1 MIRYLKPAIFILFCI
16 LNYSF
21 IYGQRRIVNI
31 DDITGKFNQ
40 YCKDVPREEIYIHT
54 DRENFIAGEEMWFN
68 VYVVDRQSSKPSP
81 YSRIVYIE
89 LMNRYNNPVLQK
101 RILIENGSGPGQ
113 VVLPDSL
120 SSGNYTLRAYT
131 NWMKNFLPVN
141 CFMKDINIYN
151 IFSSRAFK
159 VKPGYKNIIPERP
172 VTGRAIRFTDNEF
185 TLVTTKS
192 GSGDLEVAIHT
203 NDVFRS
209 LYGNVYYLIMQTH
222 GIINFKNTVMISSDN
237 TTVNIPGQNILHGI
251 NHITLFEATGVPV
264 FEKFIY
270 TPAANNKY
278 LTIDTS
284 GEYERRDKISLDI
297 SINTEIVPSTELVNL
312 SLSVVPES
320 GGFNSGDI
328 DDYMV
333 FGTEFGIIP
342 HNIKNKK
349 LDEIDPGILNQFL
362 LTLKSNWIDW
372 DVILFDD
379 IPSYKYGIEKDSHF
393 LTGSLINRSTLKG
406 DGGEYIFLSTPSKTA
421 SLQYALTDTTG
432 KFVFNFPNMEGIS
445 DLVIQPEKVIRNN
458 TIKMGS
464 SFSEV
469 VYPFE
474 GSGFS
479 DRETPAYVPD
489 MSAHYQVAKIYG
501 TSYTGNIP
509 GKPLTHRETKRFY
522 GKPDIE
528 LVMDDYI
535 KLPVMQE
542 VFFELLPGVLMR
554 KRKSEYDISI
564 FDFVEKRI
572 YNEPPGL
579 FIDGVLIND
588 PALIA
593 NLDPDLVER
602 IDVVKETYLIDDYF
616 FFGIINVITEAGD
629 FSNIALPD
637 HAIRL
642 PYRVTEPVNAF
653 LSPDYS
659 TSESEQKRIPDF
671 RNTLYWN
678 PSVKKDTGNK
688 ISVEF
693 CASDLPGDYILDIQ
707 GITAQGDKMSL
718 NKTIRIN

>member
-1 MIRYLKPAIFILFCI
+1 MIHNFKKVLFTLFCVLYTI
-16 LNYSF
+16 SSF
-21 IYGQRRIVNI
+21 GQGRVVSL
-31 DDITGKFNQ
+31 DYITGKFDE
-40 YCKDVPREEIYIHT
+40 YVKSVPREEIYIHT
-54 DRENFIAGEEMWFN
+54 DREGYIAGEEMWFN
-68 VYVVDRQSSKPSP
+68 VYLVDRQSSKPSP

-101 RILIENGSGPGQ
+101 RIMVENGCGPGQ

-131 NWMKNFLPVN
+131 NWMKNFLPAN

-151 IFSSRAFK
+151 TFSSRAFK
-159 VKPGYKNIIPERP
+159 VKPGYKNITPESP
-172 VTGRAIRFTDNEF
+172 VTRRVIRLSDDEF
-185 TLVTTKS
+185 TLETKRN

-209 LYGNVYYLIMQTH
+209 RYGNVYYLIMQTH
-222 GIINFKNTVMISSDN
+222 GIINFKNTVRISSDN

-251 NHITLFEATGVPV
+251 NHITLIEATGEPV

-270 TPAANNKY
+270 TPAKNNKY
-278 LTIDTS
+278 LTVNTS

-312 SLSVVPES
+312 SLSVVPEN

-328 DDYMV
+328 DNYMV

-342 HNIKNKK
+342 DNIKNKK
-349 LDEIDPGILNQFL
+349 LDEINPGILNQFL
-362 LTLKSNWIDW
+362 STLKSNWIDW
-372 DVILFDD
+372 NVILFDD
-379 IPSYKYGIEKDSHF
+379 IPSYKYGIEKENHF
-393 LTGSLINRSTLKG
+393 LTGSLVNRSTLKG
-406 DGGEYIFLSTPSKTA
+406 VADEYIFLSTPSKTA
-421 SLQYALTDTTG
+421 SLQYALTDITG
-432 KFVFNFPNMEGIS
+432 KFVFDIPVMEGVS

-458 TIKMGS
+458 SIKMEP

-469 VYPFE
+469 VYPFA
-474 GSGFS
+474 GTDFS
-479 DRETPAYVPD
+479 NRETPAYVSD
-489 MSAHYQVAKIYG
+489 LSAHYQVAKIYG
-501 TSYTGNIP
+501 TSHIGNTLKDTIA
-509 GKPLTHRETKRFY
+509 LRTIKRFY

-542 VFFELLPGVLMR
+542 VFFELLPGISMR
-554 KRKSEYDISI
+554 KKKSEYEISI
-564 FDFVEKRI
+564 YDFVENRT
-572 YNEPPGL
+572 YNKPPGL

-593 NLDPDLVER
+593 NLDPDLVEK
-602 IDVVKETYLIDDYF
+602 IDVVKDVYFIGDYL
-616 FFGIINVITEAGD
+616 FFGIINLITEAGD
-629 FSNIALPD
+629 FSNVALPD

-653 LSPDYS
+653 LSPDYAAR
-659 TSESEQKRIPDF
+659 ESKQNRIPDF

-678 PSVKKDTGNK
+678 PSVKKETSNK
-688 ISVEF
+688 ILVEF
-693 CASDLPGDYILDIQ
+693 CASDLPGDYVLDIQ
-707 GITAQGDKMSL
+707 GITAQGDKISL
-718 NKTIRIN
+718 KKTIRIN

>member
-1 MIRYLKPAIFILFCI
+1 MIRYLKPVIFILFCI
-16 LNYSF
+16 LNSSF
-21 IYGQRRIVNI
+21 IYGQRQIVNI

-54 DRENFIAGEEMWFN
+54 DREDFIAGEEMWFN

-89 LMNRYNNPVLQK
+89 LMNMYNNPVLQK

-151 IFSSRAFK
+151 TFSSRAFK

-172 VTGRAIRFTDNEF
+172 LTRRTIHFTKDEF
-185 TLVTTKS
+185 TLETTKS
-192 GSGDLEVAIHT
+192 GSGDLEVSIHT

-209 LYGNVYYLIMQTH
+209 RYGNVFYLIMQTH
-222 GIINFKNTVMISSDN
+222 GIIYFKNTVRVSSDN
-237 TTVNIPGQNILHGI
+237 ISVNIPGQNIVHGI
-251 NHITLFEATGVPV
+251 NHITLFEVTGEPV

-312 SLSVVPES
+312 SLSVVPEN

-342 HNIKNKK
+342 DNIKNKK

-362 LTLKSNWIDW
+362 STLKSNWIDW

-379 IPSYKYGIEKDSHF
+379 IPSYKYGIEKESHF

-432 KFVFNFPNMEGIS
+432 KFVFDFPIMEGIS

-458 TIKMGS
+458 TIKMES

-469 VYPFE
+469 VYLFE

-479 DRETPAYVPD
+479 DRETPAYVPG

-501 TSYTGNIP
+501 TSYIGNTLQKTIA
-509 GKPLTHRETKRFY
+509 LRETKRFY

-542 VFFELLPGVLMR
+542 VFFELLPGIFMR
-554 KRKSEYDISI
+554 KRKSEYEISI
-564 FDFVEKRI
+564 YNSAEDRIFDK
-572 YNEPPGL
+572 PPGL

-593 NLDPDLVER
+593 NLDPDLVEK
-602 IDVVKETYLIDDYF
+602 IDVVKDAYFIGDYF
-616 FFGIINVITEAGD
+616 FLGIINVITEAGD
-629 FSNIALPD
+629 FSNVALPD

-642 PYRVTEPVNAF
+642 PYRVTEPVIVF

-659 TSESEQKRIPDF
+659 AQESKQNRIPDF

-678 PSVKKDTGNK
+678 PSVKPDTGNK
-688 ISVEF
+688 ISIEF
-693 CASDLPGDYILDIQ
+693 CASDLPGDYILYIQ
-707 GITAQGDKMSL
+707 GITAQGDKISL
-718 NKTIRIN
+718 KKTIRIN

>member
-1 MIRYLKPAIFILFCI
+1 MIRYLKPVIFILFCI
-16 LNYSF
+16 LNSSF
-21 IYGQRRIVNI
+21 IYGQRRVVNI

-40 YCKDVPREEIYIHT
+40 YCNDVPREEIYIHT
-54 DRENFIAGEEMWFN
+54 DREDYIAGEEMWFN

-131 NWMKNFLPVN
+131 NWMKNFLPAN

-151 IFSSRAFK
+151 TFSSRAFK
-159 VKPGYKNIIPERP
+159 VKPGYKNLTPESP
-172 VTGRAIRFTDNEF
+172 VTRRAIRFADDEF
-185 TLVTTKS
+185 TLETTKS

-203 NDVFRS
+203 NDVFRL

-222 GIINFKNTVMISSDN
+222 GIINFKNTVRISSDN

-270 TPAANNKY
+270 TPAKNKKY
-278 LTIDTS
+278 LTVDAYN
-284 GEYERRDKISLDI
+284 EYERRDKISLDI

-312 SLSVVPES
+312 SLSVVPET

-342 HNIKNKK
+342 DNIKNKK
-349 LDEIDPGILNQFL
+349 LDEIDPGIMNQFL
-362 LTLKSNWIDW
+362 STLKSNWIDW
-372 DVILFDD
+372 DVILFDN

-393 LTGSLINRSTLKG
+393 LTGNLINRSTLKG
-406 DGGEYIFLSTPSKTA
+406 DGGKYIFLSTPSKTA

-432 KFVFNFPNMEGIS
+432 KFVFGIPIVEGVS
-445 DLVIQPEKVIRNN
+445 DLIIQTEKVIRNN
-458 TIKMGS
+458 AIKMES

-489 MSAHYQVAKIYG
+489 MSAHYQVGEIYG
-501 TSYTGNIP
+501 TSYIGSTLQKTIALG
-509 GKPLTHRETKRFY
+509 ETKRFY

-535 KLPVMQE
+535 KLPVMPE
-542 VFFELLPGVLMR
+542 VFFELLPGVFMR
-554 KRKSEYDISI
+554 KRKSEYKISI
-564 FDFVEKRI
+564 YNSAEDRIFDK
-572 YNEPPGL
+572 PPGL
-579 FIDGVLIND
+579 FIDGILIND

-602 IDVVKETYLIDDYF
+602 IDIVKDVYFIDDYF

-629 FSNIALPD
+629 FSNVALPD

-642 PYRVTEPVNAF
+642 PYRVTEPVNTF

-659 TSESEQKRIPDF
+659 AQESMQNRIPDF

-678 PSVKKDTGNK
+678 PSVKTGTGNK
-688 ISVEF
+688 ISIEF
-693 CASDLPGDYILDIQ
+693 CASDLPGDYMLDIQ
-707 GITAQGDKMSL
+707 GITAQGDKISL
-718 NKTIRIN
+718 KKIIRIN